1 MPAPGLAFP
10 GFSWCEG
17 VKGTLSGAFLELRRH
32 HQSQENFSWLRTLNL
47 SVLSGASLHLL
58 GGGWR
63 GGTVPAEV
71 PSGML
76 MREGERPW
84 TRRHSGV
91 TAQHG
96 HLPALGPRG
105 ACGPHF

>member
-47 SVLSGASLHLL
+47 SVCLSVWSFPTPA
-58 GGGWR
+58 GGGVA
-63 GGTVPAEV
+63 GGNR
-71 PSGML
+71 PS
-76 MREGERPW
+76 
-84 TRRHSGV
+84 
-91 TAQHG
+91 
-96 HLPALGPRG
+96 RG
-105 ACGPHF
+105 A